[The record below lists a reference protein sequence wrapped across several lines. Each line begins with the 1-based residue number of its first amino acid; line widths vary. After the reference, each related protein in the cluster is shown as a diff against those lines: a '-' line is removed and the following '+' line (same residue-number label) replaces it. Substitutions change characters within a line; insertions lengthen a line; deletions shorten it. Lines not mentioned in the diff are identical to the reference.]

1 MAKVNVSLDD
11 DVQEDLVRLVPA
23 RKRSSVIN
31 EALRKELLR
40 RKRELAAARIQELR
54 KRSATLRGR
63 EIVSALRTD
72 RARRTS

>member
-23 RKRSSVIN
+23 RKRSRVIN

-54 KRSATLRGR
+54 KRSATLGGR
-63 EIVSALRTD
+63 EIVSALRKD
-72 RARRTS
+72 RMRRPS